1 MISRLLSRLPR
12 ARALPRSIGLAV
24 CLSACL
30 AMWACSG
37 PGANSTVPAA
47 GGAARVGATATPHPF
62 TYVALGASDSYGIGT
77 NDPQTD
83 NWPTVLALQLGADT
97 HLVNLGVP
105 GTMLSQALTA
115 QLPVAVDAH
124 PDVVTVWLA
133 VNDLLAGVP
142 LATYTQE
149 LDSAVATLRDHTGA
163 RVFVGNVPDLALLPR
178 LSGVSPTELGAEIA
192 RWNQAIAGVCRAH
205 GAHLVDLFTDWSE
218 LAAHPEYVSADGFH
232 PSTVGAQRLAAIFA
246 AAIRQ
251 TPAK

>member
-37 PGANSTVPAA
+37 PGSGPGANSTVPAA

-62 TYVALGASDSYGIGT
+62 TYVALGASDAYGIGT

-105 GTMLSQALTA
+105 GTTLSQALTA
-115 QLPVAVDAH
+115 QLPVAVGAPPH
-124 PDVVTVWLA
+124 PATVWLA
-133 VNDLLAGVP
+133 AHDLLSRGPPAP
-142 LATYTQE
+142 NTPE
-149 LDSAVATLRDHTGA
+149 LR
-163 RVFVGNVPDLALLPR
+163 P
-178 LSGVSPTELGAEIA
+178 
-192 RWNQAIAGVCRAH
+192 
-205 GAHLVDLFTDWSE
+205 
-218 LAAHPEYVSADGFH
+218 
-232 PSTVGAQRLAAIFA
+232 A
-246 AAIRQ
+246 AA
-251 TPAK
+251 PP

>member
-12 ARALPRSIGLAV
+12 ARALPRSIGLAI

-37 PGANSTVPAA
+37 PGASSTVPAA

-62 TYVALGASDSYGIGT
+62 TYVALGASDAYGIGT

-105 GTMLSQALTA
+105 GTTLKQALAA

-124 PDVVTVWLA
+124 PDVVTGGLA
-133 VNDLLAGVP
+133 VHCPLPRGP
-142 LATYTQE
+142 LAAYTPE
-149 LDSAVATLRDHTGA
+149 ADPAVA
-163 RVFVGNVPDLALLPR
+163 PPR
-178 LSGVSPTELGAEIA
+178 GPTRGRGL
-192 RWNQAIAGVCRAH
+192 
-205 GAHLVDLFTDWSE
+205 
-218 LAAHPEYVSADGFH
+218 
-232 PSTVGAQRLAAIFA
+232 
-246 AAIRQ
+246 
-251 TPAK
+251 

>member
-12 ARALPRSIGLAV
+12 ARALPRSIGLAI

-37 PGANSTVPAA
+37 PGASSTVPAA

-62 TYVALGASDSYGIGT
+62 TYVALGASDAYGIGT

-105 GTMLSQALTA
+105 GTTLSQALTA
-115 QLPVAVDAH
+115 QLPVA
-124 PDVVTVWLA
+124 VWLA

-192 RWNQAIAGVCRAH
+192 RWNEAIAGVCTAH
-205 GAHLVDLFTDWSE
+205 GAHVVDLFTDWSE

>member
-12 ARALPRSIGLAV
+12 ARALPRSIGLAI

-37 PGANSTVPAA
+37 PGASSTVPAA
-47 GGAARVGATATPHPF
+47 GGPARVGATATPHPF
-62 TYVALGASDSYGIGT
+62 TYVALGASDAYGIGT

-105 GTMLSQALTA
+105 GTTLSQALTA

-149 LDSAVATLRDHTGA
+149 LDSAVATLREHTGA
-163 RVFVGNVPDLALLPR
+163 RVFVGNVADLAVLPR
-178 LSGVSPTELGAEIA
+178 PSGVRSTEL
-192 RWNQAIAGVCRAH
+192 RAAL
-205 GAHLVDLFTDWSE
+205 AHLDHA
-218 LAAHPEYVSADGFH
+218 LAAG
-232 PSTVGAQRLAAIFA
+232 STGTRAPLG
-246 AAIRQ
+246 
-251 TPAK
+251 